1 MANIN
6 HTQTNVEVLLLQ
18 VARLLEYLEAN
29 SISEGYFLPVSNDGV
44 GEIPIP
50 PANSIYYNTTTS
62 KLNYRD
68 FSNVDHDLY

>member
-29 SISEGYFLPVSNDGV
+29 SISEGYFLPISSADADA
-44 GEIPIP
+44 PI
-50 PANSIYYNTTTS
+50 NSIFYSTDATTLVYKDS
-62 KLNYRD
+62 GGVVHN
-68 FSNVDHDLY
+68 LY